1 MTYNQCGVDI
11 SLFMSGFIPVTLIDF
26 YENKTIHYVYRLWII
41 LYMGKGNVFFATLSR
56 GRGKVNEKHLLY

>member
-1 MTYNQCGVDI
+1 
-11 SLFMSGFIPVTLIDF
+11 VTLIDF

-56 GRGKVNEKHLLY
+56 GRGKVNEKHLLYK